1 MRPWYVLVAC
11 LAVVGCGG
19 GDDPPV
25 QRALVPVVLE
35 VAEPSDEAVVRAD
48 SVQVRGT
55 VSPPGA
61 AVRVAGRAAEVDAGS
76 FTAKV
81 TLDPGAN
88 VIDVTATARGRAPA
102 LTALRVT
109 RELPVE
115 VPDLVGMSVEE
126 AESRLS
132 DVGLRAEFDDS
143 GGLFDGLL
151 PGDPAVCEQDPEA
164 GSEVRRG
171 TVVVLAVARQC

>member
-11 LAVVGCGG
+11 LAVVGCG

-61 AVRVAGRAAEVDAGS
+61 AVRVAGRAAEVDGGS
-76 FTAKV
+76 FAAKV
-81 TLDPGAN
+81 ALEPGAN

-109 RELPVE
+109 R
-115 VPDLVGMSVEE
+115 DCR
-126 AESRLS
+126 SRCPTS
-132 DVGLRAEFDDS
+132 WE
-143 GGLFDGLL
+143 
-151 PGDPAVCEQDPEA
+151 
-164 GSEVRRG
+164 
-171 TVVVLAVARQC
+171 